1 MEKRNLSCEPDCRK
15 VADWRLLREL
25 SMDAEC
31 FRRTRLGSTD
41 REGHLEEYTLLCDQ
55 TNEEL
60 NLHRIEDVA
69 LSKEL
74 MFTYQRERSIVE
86 AEVLHKQQQETITRI
101 GCMTRIGKC
110 SQDDFK

>member
-1 MEKRNLSCEPDCRK
+1 MELSYHGLTFELRTLSYEPDHGKKRNLSCEPVYRK
-15 VADWRLLREL
+15 VAVRRLLREL

-60 NLHRIEDVA
+60 NLHRIGDVA
-69 LSKEL
+69 LGKE
-74 MFTYQRERSIVE
+74 
-86 AEVLHKQQQETITRI
+86 
-101 GCMTRIGKC
+101 
-110 SQDDFK
+110 